1 MPGDGMPDLAAKLD
15 RLFENIPK
23 PGGGRYSNESA
34 AQALAELGV
43 SVTAQHLWHLRTG
56 RRDNPSFRLLEGIA
70 RLFGVPIAY
79 FSDEATEE
87 QVTEQMATLAA
98 LRDSGVK
105 SLLMRAQGV
114 SPENVQHLGAIL
126 DQIRRMEGLDA
137 KPEAGGD

>member
-1 MPGDGMPDLAAKLD
+1 MPGEGVPGLAPKLN
-15 RLFENIPK
+15 RLFDNVPK
-23 PGGGRYSNESA
+23 PGGGLYSNEAA

-56 RRDNPSFRLLEGIA
+56 KRDNPSFRLLEGIA
-70 RLFGVPIAY
+70 RVFGVPIAY
-79 FSDEATEE
+79 FSDEETER
-87 QVTEQMATLAA
+87 QVAEQMATLAS

-126 DQIRRMEGLDA
+126 EQIRRMEGLDA
-137 KPEAGGD
+137 DPPDRAV

>member
-1 MPGDGMPDLAAKLD
+1 MPGEGVPDLATRLN
-15 RLFENIPK
+15 RLFDNIPK
-23 PGGGRYSNESA
+23 PGGGQYSNEAA
-34 AQALAELGV
+34 AQALADLGV
-43 SVTAQHLWHLRTG
+43 SVTAQHIWHLRTG

-79 FSDEATEE
+79 FSDEETER
-87 QVTEQMATLAA
+87 QVTEQMATLSS

-126 DQIRRMEGLDA
+126 EQIRRMEGLDA
-137 KPEAGGD
+137 DPAPRSD

>member
-1 MPGDGMPDLAAKLD
+1 MPGEGVPDLATRLN

-23 PGGGRYSNESA
+23 PGGGSYSNEAA
-34 AQALAELGV
+34 AQALADMGV

-56 RRDNPSFRLLEGIA
+56 RRDNPSFRLLEGVA

-79 FSDEATEE
+79 FSDEETER
-87 QVTEQMATLAA
+87 QVTEQMATLSS

-126 DQIRRMEGLDA
+126 EQIRRMEGLDA
-137 KPEAGGD
+137 DPPARSD